1 MIWLASVYLSSR
13 RRISFKKHHYWN
25 KELAMAKRDYYEVLG
40 VDKQASEDEIK
51 KAYRKIAIKYHPDR
65 NPGDKEAEEK
75 FKEAAEAY
83 EVLHDPQKR
92 QQYDQFGFNGPQGG
106 FGGGFGDG
114 AGMDMNDIFS
124 MFGDIFGGHGGFGGF
139 GGGFGG
145 GGAQPQQY
153 QGRDLRVQAKLT
165 LQEAYAG
172 CTKKFKIRKDV
183 TCTACHGSGCEAGS
197 QPETC
202 PTCHGTGYTVRTVRS
217 MFGTMQTQVACPTC
231 GGEGHVIK
239 NKCKACGG
247 DGIVAGEEVVEVNIP
262 AGIDDGMVVNVPGK
276 GGAGKHN
283 GVNGDLQVIVRVE
296 KDEQFERSDKDLYYN
311 LVLDFSTAVLGGE
324 VEVPTLEG
332 KTTVK
337 IEPGTQPGKQLR
349 LRGKGMPAIKGYGYG
364 KGDIIINITVYIP
377 KTLNKEE
384 KELVK
389 KFKECENFKADNADK
404 KSIFDSI
411 KNLFK

>member
-1 MIWLASVYLSSR
+1 MI
-13 RRISFKKHHYWN
+13 
-25 KELAMAKRDYYEVLG
+25 
-40 VDKQASEDEIK
+40 
-51 KAYRKIAIKYHPDR
+51 
-65 NPGDKEAEEK
+65 
-75 FKEAAEAY
+75 
-83 EVLHDPQKR
+83 QKR
-92 QQYDQFGFNGPQGG
+92 QQYDQFGFDGPQGG
-106 FGGGFGDG
+106 FGGFGGG
-114 AGMDMNDIFS
+114 ASMDMNDIFS
-124 MFGDIFGGHGGFGGF
+124 MFGDIFGGHGGFGGGF
-139 GGGFGG
+139 GGFGG
-145 GGAQPQQY
+145 SAQPQQY

-165 LQEAYAG
+165 LEEAFAG

-183 TCTACHGSGCEAGS
+183 TCSACHGTGCEGGS

-217 MFGTMQTQVACPTC
+217 MFGTMQTQAACPTC

-247 DGIVAGEEVVEVNIP
+247 DGIVAGEEVVEINIP
-262 AGIDDGMVVNVPGK
+262 AGVDDGMVVTVPGK

-296 KDEQFERSDKDLYYN
+296 KSDVFERKDKDLYYN

-324 VEVPTLEG
+324 VEIPTLEG
-332 KTTVK
+332 KTTIK
-337 IEPGTQPGKQLR
+337 IEPGTQPGKQVR

-364 KGDIIINITVYIP
+364 RGDIIVNITVYIP

-389 KFKECENFKADNADK
+389 KFKECENFQADNATK

-411 KNLFK
+411 KNLFNK

>member
-1 MIWLASVYLSSR
+1 M
-13 RRISFKKHHYWN
+13 
-25 KELAMAKRDYYEVLG
+25 E
-40 VDKQASEDEIK
+40 
-51 KAYRKIAIKYHPDR
+51 
-65 NPGDKEAEEK
+65 EA
-75 FKEAAEAY
+75 F
-83 EVLHDPQKR
+83 
-92 QQYDQFGFNGPQGG
+92 
-106 FGGGFGDG
+106 
-114 AGMDMNDIFS
+114 
-124 MFGDIFGGHGGFGGF
+124 
-139 GGGFGG
+139 
-145 GGAQPQQY
+145 
-153 QGRDLRVQAKLT
+153 
-165 LQEAYAG
+165 AG

-183 TCTACHGSGCEAGS
+183 TCSACHGTGCEGGS

-217 MFGTMQTQVACPTC
+217 MFGTMQTQAACPTC

-247 DGIVAGEEVVEVNIP
+247 DGIVAGEEVVEINIP
-262 AGIDDGMVVNVPGK
+262 AGVDDGMVVTVPGK

-296 KDEQFERSDKDLYYN
+296 KSDVFERKDKDLYYN

-324 VEVPTLEG
+324 VEIPTLEG
-332 KTTVK
+332 KTTIK
-337 IEPGTQPGKQLR
+337 IEPGTQPGKQVR

-364 KGDIIINITVYIP
+364 RGDIIVNITVYIP

-389 KFKECENFKADNADK
+389 KFKECENFQADNATK

-411 KNLFK
+411 KNLFNK

>member
-1 MIWLASVYLSSR
+1 
-13 RRISFKKHHYWN
+13 
-25 KELAMAKRDYYEVLG
+25 MAKRDYYEVLG

-65 NPGDKEAEEK
+65 NPGNKEAEDK

-106 FGGGFGDG
+106 FGGFGGG

-124 MFGDIFGGHGGFGGF
+124 MFGDIFGGHGGFGGGF
-139 GGGFGG
+139 GGFGG
-145 GGAQPQQY
+145 SAQPQQY

-165 LQEAYAG
+165 LEEAYAG

-183 TCTACHGSGCEAGS
+183 PCSSCHGTGCESGS

-217 MFGTMQTQVACPTC
+217 MFGTMQTQAACPTC
-231 GGEGHVIK
+231 GGEGHIIK
-239 NKCKACGG
+239 NKCKACG
-247 DGIVAGEEVVEVNIP
+247 
-262 AGIDDGMVVNVPGK
+262 
-276 GGAGKHN
+276 

-296 KDEQFERSDKDLYYN
+296 KSENFERKDKDLYYN

-324 VEVPTLEG
+324 VEIPTLEG
-332 KTTVK
+332 KTTIK
-337 IEPGTQPGKQLR
+337 IEPGTQPGKQVR
-349 LRGKGMPAIKGYGYG
+349 LRGKGMPAIQGYGYG
-364 KGDIIINITVYIP
+364 KGDIIVNITVYIP

-389 KFKECENFKADNADK
+389 KFKECENFQADK
-404 KSIFDSI
+404 ATKKSLFDSI
-411 KNLFK
+411 KNLFNK